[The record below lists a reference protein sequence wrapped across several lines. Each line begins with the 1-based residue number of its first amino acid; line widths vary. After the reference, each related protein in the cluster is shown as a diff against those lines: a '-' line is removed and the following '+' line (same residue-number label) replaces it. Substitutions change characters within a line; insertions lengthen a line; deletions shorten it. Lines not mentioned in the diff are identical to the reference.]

1 MVAIGLLQ
9 LLLPSD
15 RQAYLTLMAISAAEF
30 PGPRLPLCKMAAGCH
45 LAGHGASPGWGGLP
59 ASLLLIP
66 HVQLGLPRK
75 QLQYDG
81 MTRLARTYPAPAYP
95 PEEASEE
102 GALVTRSSIQHIL
115 VLITVYM
122 GPCLSETSSL
132 TDDIL
137 LFLLFNKA
145 MSSTFYVQGAVLSIK
160 EITVKIIK

>member
-1 MVAIGLLQ
+1 MVAIGLLW

-15 RQAYLTLMAISAAEF
+15 RQACLTLMAISAAEF
-30 PGPRLPLCKMAAGCH
+30 PGPRLLLCKIAAGCH
-45 LAGHGASPGWGGLP
+45 LAGRGASPGWGGLP
-59 ASLLLIP
+59 AILLLVP
-66 HVQLGLPRK
+66 HVQLGLLRK

-81 MTRLARTYPAPAYP
+81 ITRLARTYPAPAYP
-95 PEEASEE
+95 PEEVSEE
-102 GALVTRSSIQHIL
+102 GAPVTRSSIQHIF

-122 GPCLSETSSL
+122 RPCLSETSSL
-132 TDDIL
+132 MDDIL